1 MQPDDC
7 PDLTRFLRG
16 ELDADGFTHRE
27 HVRMAF
33 ELLRRHDFAES
44 LLHCSR
50 ALRAMLARAGRA
62 EAFNLTVTA
71 AFLALIAERLSSC
84 GDAADFETFA
94 RANPDL
100 LGKSILARWYRPQ
113 RLGSEAARRTFLMPD
128 PAWDEPAPLPD

>member
-1 MQPDDC
+1 MRPDDC
-7 PDLTRFLRG
+7 PRLTRFLRG

-44 LLHCSR
+44 LLYCSR
-50 ALRAMLARAGRA
+50 ALRAMLARAGRP
-62 EAFNLTVTA
+62 EAFNLTVTV
-71 AFLALIAERLSSC
+71 AFLSLISERMLA
-84 GDAADFETFA
+84 GDASDFEAFA

-113 RLGSEAARRTFLMPD
+113 RLGCESARRTFVMPD
-128 PAWDEPAPLPD
+128 PAWDPPAPLPD

>member
-1 MQPDDC
+1 MPRDDC
-7 PDLTRFLRG
+7 PDLSRFLGG
-16 ELDADGFTHRE
+16 ELDPHAFRHRE

-33 ELLRRHDFAES
+33 ELLRRHAFPEA

-50 ALRAMLARAGRA
+50 ALRLMLAKAGRA
-62 EAFNLTVTA
+62 EAFNLTVTV
-71 AFLALIAERLSSC
+71 AFLSLISERMLR
-84 GDAADFETFA
+84 GDAGDFEAFA

-128 PAWDEPAPLPD
+128 PACDEPAPLPD

>member
-16 ELDADGFTHRE
+16 ELDPDGFTHCE

-50 ALRAMLARAGRA
+50 VLRIMLAKAGRP
-62 EAFNLTVTA
+62 EAFNLTVTVAFLSLISERMARADASDFA
-71 AFLALIAERLSSC
+71 AF
-84 GDAADFETFA
+84 A
-94 RANPDL
+94 RGNPDL

-113 RLGSEAARRTFLMPD
+113 RLASETARRTFLMPD

>member
-7 PDLTRFLRG
+7 PDLARFLRG
-16 ELDADGFTHRE
+16 ELDPDGFTHRE

-33 ELLRRHDFAES
+33 ELLRRYDFAES
-44 LLHCSR
+44 LLHCSQ
-50 ALRAMLARAGRA
+50 ALRAMLAKAGRP

-71 AFLALIAERLSSC
+71 AFLSLISERMLY
-84 GDAADFETFA
+84 GDTSDFATFA
-94 RANPDL
+94 RGHPDL

-113 RLGSEAARRTFLMPD
+113 RLASETARRTFLMPD

>member
-1 MQPDDC
+1 MRPNDD
-7 PDLTRFLRG
+7 PELTRFLRG
-16 ELDADGFTHRE
+16 ELDPHTFTHRE

-44 LLHCSR
+44 LLHCSQ
-50 ALRAMLARAGRA
+50 ALRAMLARAGRP
-62 EAFNLTVTA
+62 EAFNLTVTV
-71 AFLALIAERLSSC
+71 AFLSLISERMARA
-84 GDAADFETFA
+84 DASDFAAFA

-113 RLGSEAARRTFLMPD
+113 RLASEAARLTFLMPD

>member
-1 MQPDDC
+1 MRPDEH

-16 ELDADGFTHRE
+16 ELDPHRFTHRE

-33 ELLRRHDFAES
+33 ELLLRYDFAES
-44 LLHCSR
+44 LLHCSQ
-50 ALRAMLARAGRA
+50 ALRAMLAAAGRP
-62 EAFNLTVTA
+62 EAFNLTVTV
-71 AFLALIAERLSSC
+71 AFLSLIAERMER
-84 GDAADFETFA
+84 GDAGDFEAFA

-113 RLGSEAARRTFLMPD
+113 RLASAAARRTFLMPD